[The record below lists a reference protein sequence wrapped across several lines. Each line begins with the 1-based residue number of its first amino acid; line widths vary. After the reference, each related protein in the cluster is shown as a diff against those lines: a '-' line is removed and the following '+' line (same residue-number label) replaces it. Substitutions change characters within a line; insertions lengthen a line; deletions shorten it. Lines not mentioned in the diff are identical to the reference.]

1 MSFGDD
7 TLEILT
13 AFRSFDTIEVP
24 AAKVFKIYLAGPM
37 TGLPNFNFPAFDYA
51 AKKLREQG
59 FVVFSPAERDRE
71 VYGDVIEDNKTGDI
85 VEAVAKAKFNAA
97 ETMEADTCWICR
109 HATAIALL
117 PGWEKSR
124 GVGVE
129 LALARYLGLTVIELG
144 SEYTKNG

>member
-7 TLEILT
+7 TLDPENMWET
-13 AFRSFDTIEVP
+13 
-24 AAKVFKIYLAGPM
+24 KVVGNVYLAGPM
-37 TGLPNFNFPAFDYA
+37 SGLPNFNSPAFDYA

-59 FVVFSPAERDRE
+59 YVVFSPAEWDRE
-71 VYGDVIEDNKTGDI
+71 VYGEGIKQNLTGDI
-85 VEAVAKAKFNAA
+85 AVAASAGFSLQ
-97 ETMEADTCWICR
+97 ETMEADTRWICR

-117 PGWEKSR
+117 PGWEKSK

-144 SEYTKNG
+144 SEYVAK